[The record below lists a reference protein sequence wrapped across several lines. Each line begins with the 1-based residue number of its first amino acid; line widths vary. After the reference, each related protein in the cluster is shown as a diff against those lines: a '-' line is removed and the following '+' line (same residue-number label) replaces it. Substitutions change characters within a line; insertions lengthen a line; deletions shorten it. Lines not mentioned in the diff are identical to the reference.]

1 MKVKTLMTRTI
12 SSKNHFEFLFYAFIS
27 FYLLLVLESFYTD
40 GAAAVSEQRRRRKS
54 VAHLASPPS
63 HNRALLVNHPL
74 DTRIPI
80 RLTLSVMSRTTR
92 ESSRCFE
99 MLQVFVTHLRGRFD
113 AARHHQKNI
122 YIYFKDSFEDS
133 LTILFEEFGD
143 HLCIKCFADVL
154 TDYSRSSWMI
164 YRILRLHF
172 AIRLE
177 CCTQMTCIPEA
188 LQDLERFSPSSSAVG
203 LIGNLGASEEIE
215 EHSRKTLWK
224 YRNLFLECHIVPA
237 DKILEIGPQITKLN

>member
-1 MKVKTLMTRTI
+1 MQFTSLNWFQWSNQCYEWIILNSEMMTKPQKSDQQITNNPERILKVKTLMTRTI

-63 HNRALLVNHPL
+63 HNRTLLVNHPL

-80 RLTLSVMSRTTR
+80 RLTLSAMSRTTR

-113 AARHHQKNI
+113 AARHHQK
-122 YIYFKDSFEDS
+122 
-133 LTILFEEFGD
+133 
-143 HLCIKCFADVL
+143 
-154 TDYSRSSWMI
+154 
-164 YRILRLHF
+164 
-172 AIRLE
+172 
-177 CCTQMTCIPEA
+177 
-188 LQDLERFSPSSSAVG
+188 
-203 LIGNLGASEEIE
+203 
-215 EHSRKTLWK
+215 
-224 YRNLFLECHIVPA
+224 
-237 DKILEIGPQITKLN
+237 KI